1 MNLFRRLVFIITVSL
16 VFCGCKN
23 WSWWPYGRE
32 GATKVAKGSIYE
44 NLEKRGNYSLFLKA
58 VDMTGYKQAMD
69 KSSLLTVFAPDD
81 NAFEEFMME
90 ELEVADLSDVALD
103 YEKME
108 YLRRVV
114 AYHVIQFAY
123 TVDDFL
129 GFTMSSDP
137 EAPRGNGSAYRY
149 QTLAR
154 EPIEYY
160 EDPLSHRQT
169 QLYKREKFLP
179 VYSTNLFK
187 NKKSPDIEG
196 DFRQL
201 YPDVNWQGDNNRL
214 YVGDAAV
221 IEQGIPADNGYL
233 YTIDKVA
240 VPQPTIYELL
250 DETLGGELAENHKYF
265 AQIIQ
270 RLNRYTYDADVTKLY
285 AIPGDSLYHLY
296 TFDDPGNTIVLPQVA
311 SEWTYIP
318 GKDGEN
324 NVERSMSYT
333 VTAMIP
339 NDDAIAE
346 WIETNLSEWVQGR
359 EIGQVIN
366 ELPLNT
372 LYHFAIAHLFGK
384 REIIIPSQITTE
396 GVPGVFGEVYLPTE
410 DQIEEIKVA
419 ANGVV
424 YCMNEVNTPN
434 VMKRL
439 TRPLFTASSGKS
451 FRFFAEAFN
460 AKDMYMLT
468 ADAADKTLFV
478 INDANLQD
486 RSLQG
491 SKKIYRVEP
500 HPTDP
505 LKTIL
510 VDGNASNGNWNS
522 TALSD
527 HLLGAMMAEHVVS
540 SAVEYVPMTEEQI
553 ENGENYLRYY
563 KTNWNSK
570 RGAVTY
576 MYQLNGE
583 FYSEVDVP
591 LGYLGTYE
599 GEEFGMESGVVHE
612 ISTVNVNRGETNVN
626 KSVKWIAGDQNKET
640 WKPGYKF
647 KQLCKKAGVIGNTSD
662 EFFTGGWNSA
672 KDLIIFMPTNEWI
685 EWAEEQGPGAIIPYY
700 DPDDEGVDSAVQE
713 ERRLALERWCKFYMF
728 DRISAGMD
736 CYPLQGLDP
745 YTGMTTDEPYEYTV
759 QTGIDV
765 TDMNQAVYCKIGWDP
780 ENPMQLYLQ
789 GASGE
794 KINTLLYWPPKN
806 PDEPEDPE
814 FCMPGRRSD
823 QGIAYALDGII
834 PYSEMVPGEF

>member
-270 RLNRYTYDADVTKLY
+270 RLNRYTYDADVSKLY
-285 AIPGDSLYHLY
+285 AIPGDSLYYHY
-296 TFDDPGNTIVLPQVA
+296 TFLDPASTVIIPQIA

-324 NVERSMSYT
+324 NIERSMSYT
-333 VTAMIP
+333 ITAMIP
-339 NDDAIAE
+339 NDDAITAWIEENLTE
-346 WIETNLSEWVQGR
+346 WIQGR
-359 EIGQVIN
+359 EIEQVIN

-372 LYHFAIAHLFGK
+372 LYHFVIAHLFGK
-384 REIIIPSQITTE
+384 REIIIPSQLTTE
-396 GVPGVFGEVYLPTE
+396 GVVGAFGEVYLPTE

-424 YCMNEVNTPN
+424 YCMKEVNTPN

-439 TRPLFTASSGKS
+439 TRPLFTVTSGKS
-451 FRFFAEAFN
+451 FRVFAEAFN

-468 ADAADKTLFV
+468 ADASEKTLFV
-478 INDANLQD
+478 VSDANLQD
-486 RSLQG
+486 G
-491 SKKIYRVEP
+491 SVQTGNIYRVAQ
-500 HPTDP
+500 HATDP
-505 LKTIL
+505 LKTI
-510 VDGNASNGNWNS
+510 VQKGNRSNGTFESGAVN
-522 TALSD
+522 D
-527 HLLGAMMAEHVVS
+527 HDLGAFMAQQVVGQKI
-540 SAVEYVPMTEEQI
+540 EYVPWPEDSI
-553 ENGENYLRYY
+553 ANDSHYLRYF
-563 KTNWNSK
+563 TTVWNSAN
-570 RGAVTY
+570 GAATY
-576 MYQLNGE
+576 LYQLDGE
-583 FYSEVDVP
+583 FYSEVEVP
-591 LGYLGTYE
+591 LLYVQTYS
-599 GEEFGMESGVVHE
+599 GEEIGMESGTVHE
-612 ISTVNVNRGETNVN
+612 VAVKNNDRGSGKNIREAIRHV
-626 KSVKWIAGDQNKET
+626 AGNGSSQT
-640 WKPGYKF
+640 WKPGYLF
-647 KQLCKKAGVIGNTSD
+647 KELCKDAGVLSGEEYVAN
-662 EFFTGGWNSA
+662 GWNSA
-672 KDLIIFMPTNEWI
+672 KDLMVFMPSNEAI
-685 EWAEEQGPGAIIPYY
+685 EEALAAGPGAIIPYY
-700 DPDDEGVDSAVQE
+700 DPEDEGVDADVQE
-713 ERRLALERWCKFYMF
+713 ERRKALERWCKFYFF
-728 DRISAGMD
+728 DRFQNNLT
-736 CYPLQGLDP
+736 YYTLQGLDP
-745 YTGMTTDEPYEYTV
+745 YTGISSDQPYEYTL

-765 TDMNQAVYCKIGWDP
+765 TDMNDAVYCKVGWDP
-780 ENPMQLYLQ
+780 NDCMRMYLEN
-789 GASGE
+789 ASGDRAY
-794 KINTLLYWPPKN
+794 TLLYWPPEN
-806 PDEPEDPE
+806 EDEPGDPE
-814 FCMPGRRSD
+814 LLMPARRSD
-823 QGIAYALDGII
+823 AGICFVIDKCFS
-834 PYSEMVPGEF
+834 YSEMISGEF